1 MLYSQEKEA
10 LPMTRDI
17 CVCVEFLTPAH
28 KERIEAIARA
38 GGMTARFFDRDHRD
52 EALACAEGAEIVYS
66 MDRAFLKA
74 AKHIKWYCSCTAG
87 VDDICSQGLLPEG
100 CQLTNSNVFGLTI
113 AEHTLMVALMLLR
126 QMPAYER
133 RVREQTWRGGLPIR
147 SIHGIRAVMVG
158 TGQIGRCIADR
169 LHALGAAKVTGVNRS
184 GRPAEGFD
192 GTAPV
197 SGLDAL
203 LPAAELLILAVPGTA
218 ETAHLLSRERIALLP
233 ENALVINVGRGSA
246 VDQDALVEALEAE
259 RIAGAA
265 LDVAVPEPLP
275 KDHPL
280 WTTKNLILTP
290 HVSGNFTLPYTCD
303 TNVELFCEDLENYI
317 AGRPLAHLVDVAL
330 GY

>member
-1 MLYSQEKEA
+1 
-10 LPMTRDI
+10 MTRDI
-17 CVCVEFLTPAH
+17 CVCVEFLAPAH
-28 KERIEAIARA
+28 RERIEAIARS
-38 GGMTARFFDRDHRD
+38 GGMTARFFDQDHRQ

-100 CQLTNSNVFGLTI
+100 CLLTNSNVFGLTI
-113 AEHTLMVALMLLR
+113 AEHTLMVALMLL
-126 QMPAYER
+126 
-133 RVREQTWRGGLPIR
+133 PIR
-147 SIHGIRAVMVG
+147 SIHGIEAVMVG

-192 GTAPV
+192 GTVPV

-203 LPAAELLILAVPGTA
+203 LPSTELLILAVPGTA
-218 ETAHLLSRERIALLP
+218 ETTRLLSRERIALLP
-233 ENALVINVGRGSA
+233 EKALVINVGRGSA

-280 WTTKNLILTP
+280 WTAKNLILTP
-290 HVSGNFTLPYTCD
+290 HVSGNFTLPYTCEL
-303 TNVELFCEDLENYI
+303 NVKLFCEDLENYI
-317 AGRPLAHLVDVAL
+317 AGRPLAHLVDVSR